1 MQLLGER
8 FGAPN
13 TPATEVLS
21 HLGKP
26 DELTPTLPHEL
37 SSNQQ
42 HVATMPGMT
51 CMICQLCLNLY

>member
-13 TPATEVLS
+13 TPAAEVLT

-51 CMICQLCLNLY
+51 CMIC